1 MKIGYLMNSYPMT
14 STTFIRR
21 EIESL
26 EAKGLEINR
35 YAVRHWGEKLVD
47 PLDIAD
53 QARTHYLLTDN
64 TVALISSFFSVLFT
78 NPLGFFRGLVLW
90 FQVWRN
96 AGSLSIKFFAY
107 LLQATYFYK
116 RSRQDQLQ
124 HVHVHFSTNATTV
137 AMLAKAM
144 GGVSYSFTAHGPD
157 EFVNPTASSMSL
169 KVQHAAFVAAISN
182 YCKVLLVRFSSYAY
196 WDKIIIVHC
205 GLNIADFTPNYSFD
219 AGNQS
224 LICVGRICSQK
235 AQLLFPPALAQL
247 KNEFPHLKVHFIG
260 DGESRLA
267 LEAAIAQYDVGHL
280 VVLHGWRANS
290 EVRTMLAN
298 SRALLLPSFAEGLP
312 VVIMESLA
320 LGRPVISTYIAGI
333 PELVDDQCGWLIPAG
348 SIDGI
353 AAAIR
358 AALNAPPEKLSEM
371 GKEGR
376 RRVELEHNLDTIAPK
391 LYIAFEEAVK
401 SNTDFSA
408 EFSG

>member
-26 EAKGLEINR
+26 EALGLEINR

-53 QARTHYLLTDN
+53 QARTHYLLTN
-64 TVALISSFFSVLFT
+64 NALALITSFFMVLFT
-78 NPLGFFRGLVLW
+78 NPVGFFRGLALW

-96 AGSLSIKFFAY
+96 AGSLSIKYFAY
-107 LLQATYFYK
+107 LLQATYFYQ
-116 RSRQDQLQ
+116 RSKQDGLQ

-137 AMLAKAM
+137 AMIARQM

-157 EFVNPTASSMSL
+157 EFVDPTVSSMSL

-182 YCKVLLVRFSSYAY
+182 YCKVLLVRFSSYEY

-205 GLNIADFTPNYSFD
+205 GLNIADFTPNYEFD
-219 AGNQS
+219 AHNQS
-224 LICVGRICSQK
+224 LICVGRICPQK

-247 KNEFPHLKVHFIG
+247 KNEFPNMKVHFIG
-260 DGESRLA
+260 DGESRPA
-267 LEAAIAQYDVGHL
+267 LEAAIKQHDVGNM
-280 VVLHGWRANS
+280 VVLHGWKVNS
-290 EVRTMLAN
+290 EVREMLAN
-298 SRALLLPSFAEGLP
+298 SRGLLLPSFAEGLP

-333 PELVDDQCGWLIPAG
+333 PELVDEQCGWLIPAG

-353 AAAIR
+353 TSAIR
-358 AALNAPPEKLSEM
+358 AALNTSPEKLSAM
-371 GKEGR
+371 GKVGR
-376 RRVELEHNLDTIAPK
+376 SRIGAEHNLATIAPK
-391 LYIAFEEAVK
+391 LYDAFAKVV
-401 SNTDFSA
+401 SSR
-408 EFSG
+408 

>member
-21 EIESL
+21 EIEAL
-26 EAKGLEINR
+26 EALGLDVHR

-53 QARTHYLLTDN
+53 QARTHYLLTN
-64 TVALISSFFSVLFT
+64 NAIALITSFFSVLFS
-78 NPLGFFRGLVLW
+78 NPVGFFRGLALW

-96 AGSLSIKFFAY
+96 AGSLSIKYFAY

-116 RSRQDQLQ
+116 LSKQDGLQ

-137 AMLAKAM
+137 AMIAKQM

-157 EFVNPTASSMSL
+157 EFVDPTASSMSL

-182 YCKVLLVRFSSYAY
+182 YCKVLLVRFSSYEY

-205 GLNIADFTPNYSFD
+205 GLNIADFTPNYAFD
-219 AGNQS
+219 AHNQS
-224 LICVGRICSQK
+224 LICVGRICPQK

-247 KNEFPHLKVHFIG
+247 KNEFPKMKVHFIG
-260 DGESRLA
+260 DGESRPA
-267 LEAAIAQYDVGHL
+267 LEAAIKQYDVANM
-280 VVLHGWRANS
+280 VVLHGWKVNS
-290 EVRTMLAN
+290 EVREMLAN
-298 SRALLLPSFAEGLP
+298 SRGLLLPSFAEGLP

-333 PELVDDQCGWLIPAG
+333 PELVDEQCGWLIPAG

-353 AAAIR
+353 ASAIR
-358 AALNAPPEKLSEM
+358 AALTTSPEKLSAM

-376 RRVELEHNLDTIAPK
+376 SRIEAEHNLATIAPK
-391 LYIAFEEAVK
+391 LFDAFAKVVNSK
-401 SNTDFSA
+401 
-408 EFSG
+408 